1 MEANVE
7 YLFVLVLV
15 LVVSLPCRSH
25 RPARLLIYQ
34 ESLRRDSDIVVG
46 SHLESV
52 CNSIETDQETIEYIE
67 VSKFIR

>member
-1 MEANVE
+1 MFGRLDIFKCRGDV
-7 YLFVLVLV
+7 LFVGRTVGWQTM
-15 LVVSLPCRSH
+15 
-25 RPARLLIYQ
+25 LIYQ